1 VWPSLWY
8 VSACDTHYVPGA
20 LPDETRSR
28 WLVPGMRGA
37 MTDPSSTERDQTSGP
52 EPEESPKE
60 RVDRELIELLNGLRV
75 ILPGVQVLLAF
86 LLTVPFSSGF
96 DKANGTER
104 ILYFVTVLLTV
115 AATGALTMPAAYHRI
130 RFRQGDKEQMLRISN
145 AFAIVGLALL
155 TFAMASVV
163 FLITDVL
170 YGIVAAVPVA
180 LICLAV
186 LGFSWFAVPL
196 VWSGD
201 DTD

>member
-1 VWPSLWY
+1 
-8 VSACDTHYVPGA
+8 
-20 LPDETRSR
+20 
-28 WLVPGMRGA
+28 
-37 MTDPSSTERDQTSGP
+37 MTDEQHLDRDRTA
-52 EPEESPKE
+52 EPDPDESPKQ

-96 DKANGTER
+96 EKATSTER
-104 ILYFVTVLLTV
+104 ILYFATVLLTV

-130 RFRQGDKEQMLRISN
+130 RFRQGDKERMLQISN
-145 AFAIVGLALL
+145 VFAIVGLALL

-163 FLITDVL
+163 FLITNVL

-180 LICLAV
+180 LVCLAV

-196 VWSGD
+196 FWSGD
-201 DTD
+201 DAD